1 MAVQINKYVQWQA
14 GEGTPVK
21 YSFEFNGESDI
32 VSISGTT
39 ATVYL
44 RGTVTVTNHPYNSQN
59 SFAASDIS
67 ALCPG
72 DKDIW
77 NYQFSSG
84 TSYYETSLPCA
95 PNAPAGYQDSI
106 LVEFRGDT
114 YRVDGPNRSN
124 LYVKGSGMVLDQ
136 LSTEESR
143 SFQIDQTFTIT
154 LSGDPNQQILTW
166 VSSGA
171 NSSTDYSWYMHEAW
185 ATWAEYDYRPGKVYD
200 NSVWQSHNR
209 ATGAANIYNGST
221 WNTMRTVNGPNE
233 SGNPP
238 EIKHQSD
245 WKNMRKIGTNAG

>member
-1 MAVQINKYVQWQA
+1 MAVQINKYVEWRA
-14 GEGTPVK
+14 GAGTPVK
-21 YSFEFNGESDI
+21 YSFSFVGETDI
-32 VSISGTT
+32 VSVSGST

-44 RGTVTVTNHPYNSQN
+44 RGTATVSNHPYNSQN

-77 NYQFSSG
+77 NYQFSPN
-84 TSYYETSLPCA
+84 TAYYQTNLPCA

-114 YRVDGPNRSN
+114 YITDGPNRSS
-124 LYVKGSGMVLDQ
+124 LFVKGDGMVLNQ
-136 LSTEESR
+136 LNTEDTR
-143 SFQIDQTFTIT
+143 SFTVDQTFTIT

-185 ATWAEYDYRPGKVYD
+185 ATLAEFDYRPGKIW
-200 NSVWQSHNR
+200 NGSSWQSHNR
-209 ATGAANIYNGST
+209 SGGAANLYNGST
-221 WNTMRTVNGPNE
+221 WNTMRTTNG
-233 SGNPP
+233 GTGTDNPP
-238 EIKHQSD
+238 LIRYSSSY
-245 WKNMRKIGTNAG
+245 KNMRKIGDNA